1 MVQVSKKTSLF
12 HEWFL
17 AVGPLNFEKSNRK
30 NSYLWNVKFKR
41 VLSGILT
48 QYVRNGLI
56 IFDKLT
62 SEEFG
67 SGNRHKYPV

>member
-1 MVQVSKKTSLF
+1 MVQVSKKTLLF

-30 NSYLWNVKFKR
+30 NSYLWNVKFKM

-48 QYVRNGLI
+48 LCTHGII